1 MLIWTNCLF
10 NRGCASFFVK
20 TKGCRTSF
28 QVEVFVEFFDNFF
41 LSKTYFLFYAR
52 AFDDIMKYE
61 YLKF

>member
-10 NRGCASFFVK
+10 NRGCASFSVN
-20 TKGCRTSF
+20 TKGCGTSF

-41 LSKTYFLFYAR
+41 LSKIYFLFYAC
-52 AFDDIMKYE
+52 AFDEVMKYE